1 MGVVDDDRIRVRYVD
16 AILDDGGSH
25 KHVVFVIHE
34 VQDDPFQFVRL
45 HLAVSDGHAHSGHLT
60 PNQVLDL
67 VNVLNAI
74 VDEKDLPVATHLKF
88 DGLTNNVG
96 VEALQFRLHR
106 VSVGRRRSDVAQVA
120 GSHE

>member
-1 MGVVDDDRIRVRYVD
+1 M
-16 AILDDGGSH
+16 
-25 KHVVFVIHE
+25 
-34 VQDDPFQFVRL
+34 
-45 HLAVSDGHAHSGHLT
+45 SDGHAHSGHLT
-60 PNQVLDL
+60 PDQVLDL

-88 DGLTNNVG
+88 DGLADNVG
-96 VEALQFRLHR
+96 VEALQFRLHW